1 MALDGA
7 SVTQILLTERIRIT
21 ASIWA
26 VVRDSHL
33 AEDLFQETVMRA
45 IREPSQF
52 REEDHVLPW
61 ALTTARNLAID
72 TLRRRDRTAS
82 ILSELALQRV
92 DDFWQAR
99 SSQEVAA
106 RIDSLYECLD
116 RLPAQS
122 REMIRLRYEQEHSC
136 SEVSSQLERSLTAT
150 YKSLSRIHLQL
161 KECVERAIR
170 STKDDTTS
178 SPIHDS

>member
-82 ILSELALQRV
+82 ILSDLALQRV
-92 DDFWQAR
+92 DEFWQAR

-116 RLPAQS
+116 L
-122 REMIRLRYEQEHSC
+122 
-136 SEVSSQLERSLTAT
+136 SL
-150 YKSLSRIHLQL
+150 IH
-161 KECVERAIR
+161 I
-170 STKDDTTS
+170 
-178 SPIHDS
+178 